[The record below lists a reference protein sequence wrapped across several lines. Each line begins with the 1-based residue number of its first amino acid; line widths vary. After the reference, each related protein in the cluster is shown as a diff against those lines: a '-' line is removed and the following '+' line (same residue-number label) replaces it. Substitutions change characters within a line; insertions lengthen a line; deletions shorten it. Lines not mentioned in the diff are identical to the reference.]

1 LINISRLKPD
11 IYLYYAENKGLQIAP
26 DTFKKWTSK
35 PCNNSNIITVFNSD
49 CITAPTYS
57 QAFRW
62 FREKHNLHSGVSV
75 HTLLDENDEDRDEYY
90 FSIRKLKPVEAI
102 HPGLR
107 SQSPGRATRSE
118 SRYAILKKIP
128 DSIFNFSFFLSGI
141 RPYIYSI
148 LKNKNHDRLY

>member
-1 LINISRLKPD
+1 MINKDFTLHSEALELKQLGFDDPC
-11 IYLYYAENKGLQIAP
+11 IAWYAENKGLQIAP

-90 FSIRKLKPVEAI
+90 FSIRKLKPVEVI
-102 HPGLR
+102 YSGDFMLEH
-107 SQSPGRATRSE
+107 SDSE
-118 SRYAILKKIP
+118 LACLKKLIKIVK
-128 DSIFNFSFFLSGI
+128 SSLG
-141 RPYIYSI
+141 
-148 LKNKNHDRLY
+148 